1 MRLRAIMLAA
11 VMLLC
16 AAPAFSQS
24 CAMCYGSAKSTSKE
38 GQKAINKGVIVLF
51 IPPFAFLTLGFW
63 MAIRYGRQR
72 DLEQSLSLGLVAA
85 SREGGLRSESSY
97 KLSLLKG
104 I

>member
-1 MRLRAIMLAA
+1 MRLRAAIFAA
-11 VMLLC
+11 VMVLC

-63 MAIRYGRQR
+63 TAIRYGRRR
-72 DLEQSLSLGLVAA
+72 DLEQSLSLGFVEA
-85 SREGGLRSESSY
+85 SREDG
-97 KLSLLKG
+97 
-104 I
+104 